1 MLILSRRPGES
12 ITIGDD
18 IVVTVVGVS
27 GNQIRL
33 GVTAPREVR
42 VLREEVYKAVRE
54 DQAAANA
61 PHSKRRFEDT
71 IEELQGRKQS
81 KSRG

>member
-33 GVTAPREVR
+33 GVTAPREIR

-54 DQAAANA
+54 DQAAANV

-71 IEELQGRKQS
+71 NEELQGRKQS